1 MAYNFTKLTNFESH
15 LIELLHCLARFLVA
29 SSTPLY
35 AAVFSLGSTAGVM
48 QQPTSH
54 YYHATY
60 GAELTAG
67 TNSEA
72 FLVRGTYLERP
83 EFRGGDYADKDYGWF
98 FLLGSKVT
106 KKPDHGLYAYFGGGR
121 MAGYTKDT
129 GASSTTVSASSN
141 YVQSG
146 LVTGVEYAVSIGGL
160 ELAAEHLLFV
170 GAVDQVQ
177 LQSYVA
183 WPFTLFQIRAGAK
196 W

>member
-1 MAYNFTKLTNFESH
+1 MIALE
-15 LIELLHCLARFLVA
+15 
-29 SSTPLY
+29 TPLY
-35 AAVFSLGSTAGVM
+35 AAVFSVGTTAGVM

-60 GAELTAG
+60 GAEFTSG

-72 FLVRGTYLERP
+72 FLVRSAYLERP

-98 FLLGSKVT
+98 VLVGSKVT
-106 KKPDHGLYAYFGGGR
+106 KKSNHGLYAYMGGGR
-121 MAGYTKDT
+121 MAGYTKDR
-129 GASSTTVSASSN
+129 APSSTTFSTPSN

-146 LVTGVEYAVSIGGL
+146 LVSGIEYAVTLGGF
-160 ELAAEHLLFV
+160 EMAAEHMLFV
-170 GAVDQVQ
+170 GAVDKVQ

-183 WPFTLFQIRAGAK
+183 WPFTFFQIRVGAK